1 MDAADVCAEAGGI
14 GIFRDRDED
23 FDIVGCGA
31 ALELGTRLEIPCIST
46 VAAKPVTEVR
56 SGQE

>member
-1 MDAADVCAEAGGI
+1 MDAADVCAEARGI
-14 GIFRDRDED
+14 SIFRDRDKD

-31 ALELGTRLEIPCIST
+31 ALELRTRLEIPCVST
-46 VAAKPVTEVR
+46 VAAEPVTEIR

>member
-1 MDAADVCAEAGGI
+1 MDAANVCAKAGRI

-31 ALELGTRLEIPCIST
+31 ALELRTRLEIPCVST
-46 VAAKPVTEVR
+46 VAAKPVTEV
-56 SGQE
+56 